1 MSVCRPRAFWSL
13 CRSIFKNDRSRF
25 LRNCQGRSLWPS
37 IRRASRW
44 TFSASGASLTGALWG
59 LGVGLTGGGER
70 TGLAVE
76 DCRES
81 PTAALGALTPATAI
95 PSTPVSNMGAQMRLV
110 KVIELLL
117 VSENRVEVTR
127 AIEDPDDLH

>member
-37 IRRASRW
+37 IRRASRG
-44 TFSASGASLTGALWG
+44 TFSASGVSLRGAR
-59 LGVGLTGGGER
+59 ER